1 METLH
6 EAHYRFDR
14 AAAGVLPG
22 SHRSHGGSAGFE
34 FRSHAALHDVPD
46 ARRLDLHASL
56 RDPFGRWLVRL
67 NSERRAVTVA
77 VVADLSASMGFE
89 GAQRKL
95 DVLADLVACIGW
107 SAWRSGD
114 RFAFVGADET
124 VPMPWRL
131 APTRSRAAAQLLAAR
146 LRAHVPQGRSAA
158 ALPAAH
164 RHLPGARSL
173 VFVVSDFHLPLAL
186 IDASLASLAAHQV
199 VPVVVW
205 QPAEFAL
212 GARHGLAEA
221 VDPEGGARRWLWWRP
236 ALRERWLAAAAA
248 RRAALNERFAAHRL
262 APLYVEGAF
271 DADAVT
277 RHFSA

>member
-1 METLH
+1 VREV
-6 EAHYRFDR
+6 HYRIGTPALGHF
-14 AAAGVLPG
+14 PG
-22 SHRSHGGSAGFE
+22 HHRSRRGESGFE
-34 FRSHAALHDVPD
+34 FRGHASLLDAPD
-46 ARRLDLHASL
+46 PRRLDLHASL
-56 RDPFGRWLVRL
+56 RDPFGQWTVRVY
-67 NSERRAVTVA
+67 SQRMAVPVV

-124 VPMPWRL
+124 VPTPWRL
-131 APTRSRAAAQLLAAR
+131 APTRSRAAAQVLAAR
-146 LRAHVPQGRSAA
+146 LRGHVPQGRSAA
-158 ALPAAH
+158 GLPAAH

-173 VFVVSDFHLPLAL
+173 VFVVSDFHLPLGL
-186 IDASLASLAAHQV
+186 IDAILASLAAHQV
-199 VPVVVW
+199 VPVVLW

-236 ALRERWLAAAAA
+236 ALRERWRAAAAA
-248 RRAALNERFAAHRL
+248 RRTALNERFAAHRL